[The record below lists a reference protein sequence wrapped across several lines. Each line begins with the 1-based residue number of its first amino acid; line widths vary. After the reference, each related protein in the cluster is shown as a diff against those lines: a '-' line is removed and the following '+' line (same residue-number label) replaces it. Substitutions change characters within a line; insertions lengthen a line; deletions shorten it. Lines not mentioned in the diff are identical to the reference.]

1 MEHTDSHTPSAAGQQ
16 PASATSDTSV
26 TAAPSADTPVA
37 PVDAHG
43 FDPTRYDWVPVLKKK
58 RHDGWSPEKQ
68 RRFIEVLAD
77 TGNVTRA
84 ARAVGMSRDRC
95 YALRRSPGA
104 ENFDRAWDAALAA
117 ASRQLIDVAF
127 ERAIDGVEEPVFS
140 KEGQRIACRT
150 RYNDRLLMFL
160 MRAHAPAVYRHA
172 NRDQR
177 DGDEAL
183 PPPAPAVADVLRL
196 LEPETPAEPQALMP
210 PDQLEDALLCADI
223 LDGKLPHWRRD
234 PDPHRVPQ
242 ATAAEKQVDA
252 LLDAARAQNAA
263 ESAGED
269 GDDDYEDEDDDF
281 DDEMDAI
288 Y

>member
-1 MEHTDSHTPSAAGQQ
+1 MEKTDSRNASAAGQQ
-16 PASATSDTSV
+16 PVSATSESSI
-26 TAAPSADTPVA
+26 TAPTPAATPLA

-43 FDPTRYDWVPVLKKK
+43 FDPANFDWVPVLKKK

-84 ARAVGMSRDRC
+84 ARAVGMSRDSC

-117 ASRQLIDVAF
+117 ASRQLVDVAF

-140 KEGQRIACRT
+140 KEGQRIASRT

-183 PPPAPAVADVLRL
+183 PVPAPAVADVLRL
-196 LEPETPAEPQALMP
+196 LQPQMPAEPQALMP
-210 PDQLEDALLCADI
+210 PDELEDALLCADI

-234 PDPHRVPQ
+234 ADPHTVLQ

-252 LLDAARAQNAA
+252 LLDAVRHQNAD
-263 ESAGED
+263 ESAAE
-269 GDDDYEDEDDDF
+269 GDDDY
-281 DDEMDAI
+281 DDEYDDEE

>member
-1 MEHTDSHTPSAAGQQ
+1 MEKTDSRNASAAGFEPV
-16 PASATSDTSV
+16 PATLDSSV
-26 TAAPSADTPVA
+26 AAAPSADTPLA

-68 RRFIEVLAD
+68 RTFIEVLAD

-177 DGDEAL
+177 DSDAAL
-183 PPPAPAVADVLRL
+183 PAPAPAVADVLRL
-196 LEPETPAEPQALMP
+196 LQPELPAEPHALMP

-223 LDGKLPHWRRD
+223 LDGQLPHWRRD
-234 PDPHRVPQ
+234 PDPDAVPS

-263 ESAGED
+263 ENAAEAGDED
-269 GDDDYEDEDDDF
+269 YDDAYGDDY
-281 DDEMDAI
+281 DDEE

>member
-1 MEHTDSHTPSAAGQQ
+1 MEHTDSLTPSAAGQQ
-16 PASATSDTSV
+16 PVSANSESSI
-26 TAAPSADTPVA
+26 TAPASADTA
-37 PVDAHG
+37 LATVDAHG
-43 FDPTRYDWVPVLKKK
+43 FDPTHYDWVPVLKKK

-84 ARAVGMSRDRC
+84 ARAVGMSRDSC
-95 YALRRSPGA
+95 YTLRRSPGA
-104 ENFDRAWDAALAA
+104 ENFDRAWDAAIAA
-117 ASRQLIDVAF
+117 ASRQLVDVAF

-140 KEGQRIACRT
+140 KEGQRIASRT

-183 PPPAPAVADVLRL
+183 PVPVPAPAVADVLRL
-196 LEPETPAEPQALMP
+196 LQPQMPAEPQRLMP

-223 LDGKLPHWRRD
+223 LDGTLPHWRRD
-234 PDPHRVPQ
+234 PDPHTVPL
-242 ATAAEKQVDA
+242 ATAAEKQIDA
-252 LLDAARAQNAA
+252 LLDEVRAQNAA
-263 ESAGED
+263 ESAGEGD
-269 GDDDYEDEDDDF
+269 EDDYDDDYGDE
-281 DDEMDAI
+281 E

>member
-1 MEHTDSHTPSAAGQQ
+1 MEHTDSLDAYAAGQQ
-16 PASATSDTSV
+16 PVSATSDTSV
-26 TAAPSADTPVA
+26 TTAATEPAPLA

-68 RRFIEVLAD
+68 RTFIEVLAD

-160 MRAHAPAVYRHA
+160 MRAHAPSVYRHA

-177 DGDEAL
+177 HNDAPL
-183 PPPAPAVADVLRL
+183 PAPAPAVADVLRL
-196 LEPETPAEPQALMP
+196 LQPETPAEPHALMP
-210 PDQLEDALLCADI
+210 PDQLEDALLCAEI
-223 LDGKLPHWRRD
+223 LDGQLPHWRRD
-234 PDPHRVPQ
+234 PDPHAVPL

-263 ESAGED
+263 ESAGEVGD
-269 GDDDYEDEDDDF
+269 EEYDEEYGDDY
-281 DDEMDAI
+281 DDEE